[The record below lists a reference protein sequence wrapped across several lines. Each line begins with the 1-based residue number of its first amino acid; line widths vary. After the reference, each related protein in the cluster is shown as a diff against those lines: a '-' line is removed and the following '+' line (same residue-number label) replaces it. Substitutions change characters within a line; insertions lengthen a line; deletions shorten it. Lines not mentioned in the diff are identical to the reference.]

1 MSVLNIDNVSYSIAG
16 RNLLERASLM
26 VDPGRRIGLI
36 GRNGAGK
43 STLLKLI
50 AGELQADGG
59 AIRLGARARL
69 GYVAQ
74 EAPGG
79 ETTPLDVVLKADV
92 ERTELLAAAED
103 HEIAPERVAEIHDR
117 LLTIGADAAPSR
129 AAAILSGLGFST

>member
-1 MSVLNIDNVSYSIAG
+1 MSVLILDTVSYSIAG

-50 AGELQADGG
+50 AGEIGADGG
-59 AIRLGARARL
+59 TIRLGQRVRL

-79 ETTPLDVVLKADV
+79 EATPLDVVLRADV
-92 ERTELLAAAED
+92 ERT
-103 HEIAPERVAEIHDR
+103 
-117 LLTIGADAAPSR
+117 
-129 AAAILSGLGFST
+129 

>member
-1 MSVLNIDNVSYSIAG
+1 MSVLILDNVSYSIAG

-26 VDPGRRIGLI
+26 VDPGRRVGLI

-50 AGELQADGG
+50 AGQLQADGG
-59 AIRLGARARL
+59 TIRLGQRVRL

-79 ETTPLDVVLKADV
+79 DATPLEVVLLADT

-103 HEIAPERVAEIHDR
+103 HAS
-117 LLTIGADAAPSR
+117 PS
-129 AAAILSGLGFST
+129 S